1 MAPLTLKVRPLAAE
15 AKDTYTRMYNLEG
28 DGTVPSVGIRE
39 LQRDASGV
47 VGRVASTRRPTI
59 VTNRGEAV
67 AVVVPVDHDALEDF
81 VLASA
86 PAFVGAMRSA
96 DRDLIAGRTRG
107 SDEVFDELEATPA
120 PRSTRAR
127 QPSSTRLTQR
137 EHTVLQLLADG
148 RTNRQIAEQ
157 LRIKPPTVKR
167 HIEHILA
174 KLEPVRTD
182 D

>member
-1 MAPLTLKVRPLAAE
+1 MT
-15 AKDTYTRMYNLEG
+15 
-28 DGTVPSVGIRE
+28 SVGIRE

-59 VTNRGEAV
+59 ITNRGEAV
-67 AVVVPVDHDALEDF
+67 AVVVPVDRDALEDF

-86 PAFVGAMRSA
+86 PRFVGAMRAA

-127 QPSSTRLTQR
+127 RASSPGLTER
-137 EHTVLQLLADG
+137 ERAVLRLLADG

-167 HIEHILA
+167 HIENVLA
-174 KLEPVRTD
+174 KLEPARAD
-182 D
+182 N